1 MADTEIDGSARISRS
16 MHRSAIGFVT
26 GDARPCTALPP
37 AKLHSSHEFGSCD
50 RAIRPIDLV
59 TMKYVTLGLHDGKNC
74 QPVSVLS
81 VPNLPSGRQPAGI
94 RHSFGRF
101 PARARTLG
109 VGTAFA
115 LSGSRAGSTVTFRQ
129 REGKAS

>member
-1 MADTEIDGSARISRS
+1 MRRSARGLVR
-16 MHRSAIGFVT
+16 G
-26 GDARPCTALPP
+26 GARACTALPP
-37 AKLHSSHEFGSCD
+37 AKLHSSHEFGSCEG
-50 RAIRPIDLV
+50 AIGPIQPV
-59 TMKYVTLGLHDGKNC
+59 AMKNLSPERRDGKNC
-74 QPVSVLS
+74 QSVSVLS
-81 VPNLPSGRQPAGI
+81 VPKLPTGRRLAGI

-115 LSGSRAGSTVTFRQ
+115 LPGSRAGSSVTLRQ

>member
-1 MADTEIDGSARISRS
+1 
-16 MHRSAIGFVT
+16 MHESAIRFVA
-26 GDARPCTALPP
+26 GAARPCTTLPH

-50 RAIRPIDLV
+50 AANRPIHLV
-59 TMKYVTLGLHDGKNC
+59 AMKNVSPAGRDGKNC
-74 QPVSVLS
+74 QSVSVLS
-81 VPNLPSGRQPAGI
+81 VRNLPAGRRPNGI

-115 LSGSRAGSTVTFRQ
+115 LPGSRAGLSVTLRQ

>member
-1 MADTEIDGSARISRS
+1 
-16 MHRSAIGFVT
+16 MHESAIGFVT
-26 GDARPCTALPP
+26 GPARPCTALPH

-50 RAIRPIDLV
+50 SATRPIYLV
-59 TMKYVTLGLHDGKNC
+59 AMKNVSLERRDGKNC
-74 QPVSVLS
+74 QSVSVLS
-81 VPNLPSGRQPAGI
+81 VRNLPSGRHPNGI

-115 LSGSRAGSTVTFRQ
+115 LPGSRAGLSVTLRQ

>member
-1 MADTEIDGSARISRS
+1 MHESAT
-16 MHRSAIGFVT
+16 GFVT
-26 GDARPCTALPP
+26 GAARPCTALPH
-37 AKLHSSHEFGSCD
+37 AKLHNSHEFGSCD
-50 RAIRPIDLV
+50 SATRPIYLV
-59 TMKYVTLGLHDGKNC
+59 AMKNVNLERCDGKNC
-74 QPVSVLS
+74 QSVSVLS
-81 VPNLPSGRQPAGI
+81 VRNLPIGRHPNGI

-115 LSGSRAGSTVTFRQ
+115 LSGSRAGLSVTLRQ